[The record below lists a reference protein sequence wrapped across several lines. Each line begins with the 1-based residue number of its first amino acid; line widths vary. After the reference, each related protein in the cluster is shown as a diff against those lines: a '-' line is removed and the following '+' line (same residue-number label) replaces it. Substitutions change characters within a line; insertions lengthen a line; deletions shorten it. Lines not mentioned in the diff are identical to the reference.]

1 MIFIQFFNHQS
12 FLEGH
17 SLIASSH
24 LVLFL
29 LSFPYLGII
38 LGIKKSTQTKNFS
51 PRALNYRLFR
61 VPAYSPVL
69 ICPFKI
75 YIIPIP
81 GPPAGIGGTSS
92 FIFATTDSVVRSVDA
107 TLVAFCNA
115 LLVTFAGSK
124 IPAFTISTYSSL

>member
-51 PRALNYRLFR
+51 PRALNYRLFNFHKKFISFR
-61 VPAYSPVL
+61 LLSLL
-69 ICPFKI
+69 INCFFRFKI
-75 YIIPIP
+75 KQDH
-81 GPPAGIGGTSS
+81 
-92 FIFATTDSVVRSVDA
+92 IFCIKSQKYLILFSDLRICFHSRRH
-107 TLVAFCNA
+107 
-115 LLVTFAGSK
+115 LLPFVSK
-124 IPAFTISTYSSL
+124 IKISLCSQHFIDTHL

>member
-51 PRALNYRLFR
+51 PRALNYRLFIKNGKKWKR
-61 VPAYSPVL
+61 SGTFCRLSYTAFLLAFFLNMNIHLRIRNVDPLFIHRQFDFLQQSPSGR
-69 ICPFKI
+69 P
-75 YIIPIP
+75 IIIGFHP
-81 GPPAGIGGTSS
+81 G
-92 FIFATTDSVVRSVDA
+92 
-107 TLVAFCNA
+107 L
-115 LLVTFAGSK
+115 
-124 IPAFTISTYSSL
+124 

>member
-51 PRALNYRLFR
+51 PRALNYRLFTFFHISTL
-61 VPAYSPVL
+61 P
-69 ICPFKI
+69 CGK
-75 YIIPIP
+75 
-81 GPPAGIGGTSS
+81 
-92 FIFATTDSVVRSVDA
+92 DEKNCRS
-107 TLVAFCNA
+107 LS
-115 LLVTFAGSK
+115 L
-124 IPAFTISTYSSL
+124 FTIIFPLFCRRLLFQLLFQKFERLLHRCISVFLPCPMKSALFCDSSST